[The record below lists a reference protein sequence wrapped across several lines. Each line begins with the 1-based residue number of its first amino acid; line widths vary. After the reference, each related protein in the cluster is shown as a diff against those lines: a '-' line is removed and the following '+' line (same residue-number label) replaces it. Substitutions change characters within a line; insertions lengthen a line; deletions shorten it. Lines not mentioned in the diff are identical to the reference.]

1 MAIKMMTTL
10 AELAG
15 GLLGLALQLVALLV
29 IVEAGWWII
38 AKLTGKEY

>member
-1 MAIKMMTTL
+1 MMTTL

-29 IVEAGWWII
+29 IVEASWYVI

>member
-1 MAIKMMTTL
+1 MAIEMMTTL
-10 AELAG
+10 TELAG
-15 GLLGLALQLVALLV
+15 GLLGLALQLVALLA